1 MTVFV
6 YTWNATFLATPADI
20 EDEALGAQR
29 IRDTKAAVGERLAVD
44 HSLYGD
50 ANDGK
55 HLWATL
61 RDNGSTTAAALDSGD
76 GRLFAADV
84 GGNTELYYQDS
95 NGRVVQ
101 LTSNGSVGPPAGAP
115 VIPSGTNMLFVQAA
129 VPPGWTL
136 RTDLN
141 DQLIRVNGTS
151 GGGTGGSWTI
161 SGVTTA
167 GHTLVLAEMPS
178 HDHGIA
184 SYLLMATNAPS
195 LIGYV
200 GSGNDV
206 GTVQPS
212 YQGSNIAHDHGAVV
226 SDGTWRPAYVD
237 AVVGTKT

>member
-1 MTVFV
+1 MTTFT

-29 IRDTKAAVGERLAVD
+29 IRDTKSAVGERLAVD

-61 RDNGSTTAAALDSGD
+61 RNTGSTTAATLDSGD
-76 GRLFAADV
+76 GRVFGANV
-84 GGNTELYYQDS
+84 SGNTELFYQDS

-101 LTSNGSVGPPAGAP
+101 LTTNGSVGLPATAP
-115 VIPSGTNMLFVQAA
+115 VIPSGTNMVFVQAT
-129 VPPGWTL
+129 VPAGWVL
-136 RTDLN
+136 RTDIN
-141 DQLIRVNGTS
+141 DQLLRAVNTT
-151 GGGTGGSWTI
+151 GGSAGGSWTI

-167 GHTLVLAEMPS
+167 GHALVLSEMPS

-184 SYLLMATNAPS
+184 AYLLVATNAPS
-195 LIGYV
+195 LNGFV
-200 GSGNDV
+200 GSGGDV

-212 YQGSNIAHDHGAVV
+212 YQGSGIAHDHGAVV
-226 SDGTWRPAYVD
+226 SDGTWRPHYVD
-237 AVVGTKT
+237 IIVGTKS